1 MKKYFIAIVIIM
13 VNEKLF
19 AQDSS
24 GKSQPVSITGSA
36 DIYYRYNFNNPKEY
50 PYNNL
55 TSFTN
60 SHNSFEL
67 NMASIKVEHSS
78 KKVDMVADLG
88 FGERAQEFSYN
99 DSGSKVTIK
108 QLYVSYYPSSLTFR
122 LE

>member
-1 MKKYFIAIVIIM
+1 MLRKFIAMCATAIIS
-13 VNEKLF
+13 LIAC

-24 GKSQPVSITGSA
+24 KADAFKISGSA
-36 DIYYRYNFNNPKEY
+36 DVYYRYNFNNPKEY

-88 FGERAQEFSYN
+88 FGERAEEFSYN
-99 DSGSKVTIK
+99 DAGSKVAIK
-108 QLYVSYYPSSLTFR
+108 QLYISYSNS
-122 LE
+122 